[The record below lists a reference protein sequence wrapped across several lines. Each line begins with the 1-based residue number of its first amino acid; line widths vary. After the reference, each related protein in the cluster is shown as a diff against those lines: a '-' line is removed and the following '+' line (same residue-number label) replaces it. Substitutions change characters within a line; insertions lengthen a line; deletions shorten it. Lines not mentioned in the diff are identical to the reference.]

1 MIEVSSKGKT
11 KFNTLRTHLSWPE
24 HPIVNIM
31 QSFREKLVQYIT
43 DRTKAINTGAKFYE
57 LETRNDYMKEQ
68 NKKLLEYCI
77 AEVKGF
83 VTAMHDAVIRFY

>member
-1 MIEVSSKGKT
+1 
-11 KFNTLRTHLSWPE
+11 
-24 HPIVNIM
+24 
-31 QSFREKLVQYIT
+31 
-43 DRTKAINTGAKFYE
+43 
-57 LETRNDYMKEQ
+57 MKEQ